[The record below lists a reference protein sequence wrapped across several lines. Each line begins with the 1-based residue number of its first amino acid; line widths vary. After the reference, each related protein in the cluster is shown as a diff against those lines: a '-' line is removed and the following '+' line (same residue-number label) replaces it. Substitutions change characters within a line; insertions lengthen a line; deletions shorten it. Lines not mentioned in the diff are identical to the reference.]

1 MEEINVPA
9 AEPASPADT
18 SSASQ
23 GSAPSPQ
30 GEGSGDTDASAPQ
43 TIAPSPLPARMPEPQ
58 ARNREANYAENPA
71 ENAPPAQ
78 PTAEAEALRGL
89 YPDFDYAAEAADPA
103 FAALVQAGVPL
114 RQAYETMHL
123 DDLLVGAMQ
132 YSARRTMERLAGAAL
147 AGQQRPMENG
157 LAAGSPVRHEF
168 DPRTMTGEQFRDLR
182 ERVYRG
188 EKIYL

>member
-1 MEEINVPA
+1 MP
-9 AEPASPADT
+9 
-18 SSASQ
+18 
-23 GSAPSPQ
+23 
-30 GEGSGDTDASAPQ
+30 DTDASAPQ

-58 ARNREANYAENPA
+58 ARNEISDAPRAQAGEARLDCGTYAQQ
-71 ENAPPAQ
+71 APPAQ
-78 PTAEAEALRGL
+78 TTAEAEALRGL